1 MQVAILPSHGDLQNA
16 MKLLERRLAGELDA
30 PPDGWVDLPERYMHP
45 IYVHSFYSASTLF
58 FK

>member
-30 PPDGWVDLPERYMHP
+30 SPDGSRKRIMQWLET
-45 IYVHSFYSASTLF
+45 SA
-58 FK
+58 